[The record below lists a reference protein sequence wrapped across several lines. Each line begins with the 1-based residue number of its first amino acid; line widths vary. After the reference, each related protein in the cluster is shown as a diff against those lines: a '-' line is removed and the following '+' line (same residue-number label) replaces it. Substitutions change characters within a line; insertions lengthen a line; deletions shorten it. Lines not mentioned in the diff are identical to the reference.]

1 MARGFSI
8 FVVMAVTAGCSD
20 AAFLSDSGV
29 TLSGLDGTVRGD
41 PYDGGPRADGAS
53 GTGDGETSDGPA
65 DGGSDPSDSSDLSD
79 ASFDGAS
86 DGSEPADGGAET
98 EDAGFKPCPPDLFLS
113 SRPAGDLKAG
123 QKQNGEVLHD
133 CDAPR
138 YSIILPAGVTVKATL
153 WGQYLRPGL
162 HIFGPGS
169 RGAVAES
176 ISPLQGAVV
185 TVEFTADLA
194 GEYFAV
200 VDQADRHGTAQFEIG
215 YECLDKCDLR
225 ATRYPIVMVH
235 GFSGFLNIGPIEY
248 FYKVV
253 DTLTPIGYDLHIAV
267 LDAYNHTEVRGPQ
280 LAAFIDSVL
289 AKTFASKVNVIAH
302 SQGCIDARY
311 AVSTLGYGDRVS
323 TLCMVASPHQGT
335 EICDL
340 ILDDPT
346 GIGKGLM
353 EAMFTVLG
361 VVLDGPEA
369 EQNAH
374 ASFVSLSTKYM
385 RGEFNPKNPDDP
397 RVVYKSWA
405 GKTCYAWE
413 NCGTAVNSYLVPTFE
428 ILRAKAG
435 DNDGILPTES
445 AKWTG
450 FESVIAADHF
460 DEVGQI
466 AGMTGSF
473 DHLRFYRGIVESIE
487 ADGY

>member
-1 MARGFSI
+1 MCPRLASAI
-8 FVVMAVTAGCSD
+8 VLTLAAGCSD

-29 TLSGLDGTVRGD
+29 SLGELDGTVRGN
-41 PYDGGPRADGAS
+41 PYDGAATDEGTRDEGTKDDGGADGAS
-53 GTGDGETSDGPA
+53 
-65 DGGSDPSDSSDLSD
+65 DPSDLSNPSD
-79 ASFDGAS
+79 ASNDAS
-86 DGSEPADGGAET
+86 EHG
-98 EDAGFKPCPPDLFLS
+98 DAGPETTDTGPKPCPPDLFLS
-113 SRPAGDLKAG
+113 SRPAGDLKAA
-123 QKQNGEVLHD
+123 QKQNGEILYD
-133 CDAPR
+133 CDAAR
-138 YSIILPAGVTVKATL
+138 YSIILAAGVKVKATL

-162 HIFGPGS
+162 HIFGPGN

-176 ISPLQGAVV
+176 GSPLQGAVV

-200 VDQADRHGTAQFEIG
+200 VDQSDRHGTARFEVG
-215 YECLDKCDLR
+215 FECLEKCDLR

-253 DTLTPIGYDLHIAV
+253 DTLSPLGYDLHIAV

-280 LAAFIDSVL
+280 LAEFIDSVL
-289 AKTFASKVNVIAH
+289 GDTFASKVNVIGH
-302 SQGCIDARY
+302 SQGGVDTRY
-311 AVSTLGYGDRVS
+311 AISTLGYGDRVA
-323 TLCMVASPHQGT
+323 TLSMVASPHQGS
-335 EICDL
+335 EVCDL

-346 GIGKGLM
+346 GIGKGLA

-374 ASFVSLSTKYM
+374 ASFVSLSTGYM
-385 RGEFNPKNPDDP
+385 RGEFNPQNPDDP
-397 RVVYKSWA
+397 RVAYRSWA

-428 ILRAKAG
+428 ILRSRVG
-435 DNDGILPTES
+435 DNDGIVPTES

-450 FESVIAADHF
+450 FQSVIAADHF